1 MTARNPPHIANS
13 LSQREIIGKAALRAF
28 FCIARA
34 WGGIE
39 ESDQCRLLGGGISRE
54 DLLVYRGGGSS
65 QGLSSHVLKRIKLFV
80 LIHKA
85 LRSQYPDEG
94 DLLSFLFTPN
104 ASFPYLGVPPVRL
117 YVQGSIC
124 DLKEVSRSEFNASSA
139 PPLTIDQPQP

>member
-1 MTARNPPHIANS
+1 VTARNPHIANS

-34 WGGIE
+34 WGIE
-39 ESDQCRLLGGGISRE
+39 ESDQCRLLGGISRE
-54 DLLVYRGGGSS
+54 DLLVYRGGSS

-139 PPLTIDQPQP
+139 PLTIDQPQP